1 MPALVNRNERHK
13 TRPNAAAKTIT
24 LKQHCPK
31 LKPATKYHHL
41 AHAQT
46 PKHITVPCFDAF
58 SKEPKQICIP
68 TFNVYIYMSWEKTCK
83 ALYVTQKNCACQ

>member
-1 MPALVNRNERHK
+1 MPALVSRNERHK
-13 TRPNAAAKTIT
+13 TRPNAAAKT

-31 LKPATKYHHL
+31 LKPAIKFHHL

-68 TFNVYIYMSWEKTCK
+68 TFNVYIYVMG
-83 ALYVTQKNCACQ
+83 KNMQSTVRDTKKLCVPVR